1 MLVPVGNEMKKKI
14 MVIDDL
20 PDQLFTIKTAL
31 ELYDDFQVIGIESG
45 EQCIKYLE
53 NGDIPDIILTESRM
67 LGMNGIDII
76 QKIRENPLWENIPIA
91 FLTAWIDLKN
101 EELVKFN
108 VKEIIEKPFDMRD
121 LRERIES
128 MLKN

>member
-1 MLVPVGNEMKKKI
+1 MGNEMKKKI

-31 ELYDDFQVIGIESG
+31 EMYDDFQVIGIENG
-45 EQCIKYLE
+45 EQCISYLKNVE
-53 NGDIPDIILTESRM
+53 IPDIILTESRM
-67 LGMNGIDII
+67 PGMNGLDII

-91 FLTAWIDLKN
+91 FLTAWMDLKS
-101 EELVKFN
+101 EELDRFN
-108 VKEIIEKPFDMRD
+108 VKEIIEKPFDMLD
-121 LRERIES
+121 LKERIES